1 MCQAW
6 PKDKYEKIALSAIY
20 AECSQIV
27 LALQLIVKLI
37 FIIAILIFEYVKV
50 GIKRT
55 KSHDISN

>member
-1 MCQAW
+1 MIENHA
-6 PKDKYEKIALSAIY
+6 KTAIY

-37 FIIAILIFEYVKV
+37 FIIVILIFEDVKV

-55 KSHDISN
+55 KSRDISN